1 MVLLWNLCRVREVYS
16 ANVEFLRALRKR
28 CDEVDAVLIFDEIQV
43 SSFSFFFFFLS
54 FSVDD
59 IVLLMV
65 LVWTV
70 SLWYALGSFD
80 TTDRLSS
87 RHDHNGQ
94 THRKWFLI
102 RSHPH
107 P

>member
-43 SSFSFFFFFLS
+43 SSFSSSLFP
-54 FSVDD
+54 VDD

-65 LVWTV
+65 LVWIV

-94 THRKWFLI
+94 THRKWFPI